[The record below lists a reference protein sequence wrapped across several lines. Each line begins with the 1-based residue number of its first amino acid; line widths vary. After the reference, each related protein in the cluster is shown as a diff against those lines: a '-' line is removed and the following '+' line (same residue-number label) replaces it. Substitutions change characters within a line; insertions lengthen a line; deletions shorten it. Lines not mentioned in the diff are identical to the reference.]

1 MPRAEDVKKVL
12 VVGSGP
18 IQIGQAAE
26 FDFSGSQACRALRE
40 EGVEVVLVNSNPATI
55 MTDFEMADVIYIEPL
70 VADVLAKIVEKERPD
85 GILAGLGGQ
94 TALNLTAELA
104 ERGVLSGCGVK
115 VLGTPLEAIYDAE
128 DRERFKQTMKRINEP
143 IPRGVTVNSV
153 AEAEVA
159 AAELGLPLVVRPSY
173 TLGGTGGGIA
183 RTLEELRE
191 TVAYGLQMSRIHQV
205 LVEESVLG
213 WKEIE
218 YEVMRDANDTCIT
231 ICNMENLDPM
241 GIHTGESVVVT
252 PSQTLT
258 DEEHQMLRSA
268 AIKIIRAL
276 KVEGGCNVQFAL
288 RNGEYRVIEVN
299 PRVSRS
305 SALASKA
312 TGYPIARVAAKI
324 AIGLHLDE
332 IQNNVTAETPASF
345 EPAID
350 YVVVK
355 IPRWPFDKF
364 PSADRTLTTAM
375 KSTGEVMAIGRC
387 FEEALQKALR
397 SLDLDADKGL
407 GAGRGCGA
415 GCGSE
420 PECGSE
426 REKWSE
432 AELRWLLETPT
443 DERIFAIYEAL
454 KRKQEQGQGQG
465 FSVEEVAELS
475 GIDKFFIKKIAKI
488 VELEGKLKEKGRE
501 REKERE
507 NRDLVGNLREAKRL
521 GFSDERIGALT
532 GRSREEVSD
541 IRRRAGVLPT
551 YKMVDT
557 CAAEFEAKTPYFYS
571 CYETECELK
580 PSQSR
585 RKKILIVGAGPIR
598 IGQGIEFDYCTVHA
612 VKALKEEGI
621 EAHIINNNPETV
633 STDYDTSD
641 KLFFEPL
648 TLEDVV
654 NVVEKEGYDG
664 VMLQFGGQTSVNLA
678 VPLKRE
684 LERLGLGRGEAK
696 TKTKTVIL
704 GTDPEK
710 IDVAEDRERFSKFLR
725 RLGIPQ
731 ADSGYATSAAEAR
744 EVAERI
750 GFPVLV
756 RPSYVLGGRAM
767 EIVHDEDEL
776 ARYIREAVRV
786 SKEKPVLIDRFLE
799 KATEI
804 DVDAV
809 CDGEEVLIGA
819 VMEHIEEA
827 GVHSGDSACVIP
839 PQSLSAEVLA
849 TVRDYVRRI
858 AVGLEIK
865 GLLNIQMAAKDGVV
879 FVLEVNPRSSRTIP
893 FVAKATGIPLA
904 KLAAKVMLG
913 HKLQELGSAVQEL
926 GSAGASVGVKGKER
940 EPGQGHVAVKEV
952 VLPFLKLK
960 GVDTILGP
968 EMKSTGEV
976 MGIDDDFGK
985 AFFKSEL
992 AAYNPLPLDS
1002 GSTVFISVCEADKEG
1017 VVEVARKL
1025 KEAGLSVVG
1034 TEGTVEC
1041 LRRCGIAAQSLRKLH
1056 EEHEGV
1062 PNVVEMMR
1070 LREVKLVINTP
1081 TDKQSYKD
1089 GYQIRR
1095 ACIDLGIPYIT
1106 TMQAASAAA
1115 DAILGVKTFGRRGGV
1130 EVKSVNEYFK

>member
-1 MPRAEDVKKVL
+1 MPKAEDVKKVL
-12 VVGSGP
+12 VIGSGP

-55 MTDFEMADVIYIEPL
+55 MTDFEMAEVIYIEPL
-70 VADVLAKIVEKERPD
+70 LADVVAKVVEKERPD

-94 TALNLTAELA
+94 PALNLTAELA
-104 ERGVLSGCGVK
+104 ELGVLSKYNVK

-128 DRERFKQTMKRINEP
+128 DRERFKQTMERINEP
-143 IPRGVTVNSV
+143 IPRGFTVTSV
-153 AEAEVA
+153 AEAEEVA
-159 AAELGLPLVVRPSY
+159 TELGLPVIIRPSY

-183 RTLEELRE
+183 RTLDELRGI
-191 TVAYGLQMSRIHQV
+191 VSYGLQISRIHQV

-231 ICNMENLDPM
+231 ICNMENLDAM
-241 GIHTGESVVVT
+241 GIHTGESIVVT
-252 PSQTLT
+252 PTQTLT

-268 AIKIIRAL
+268 SLRIIRAL
-276 KVEGGCNVQFAL
+276 RVEGGCNVQLAL
-288 RNGEYRVIEVN
+288 KDGSYRVIEVN

-332 IQNNVTAETPASF
+332 IRNDVTEETPASF

-364 PSADRTLTTAM
+364 SNADRTLTTSM
-375 KSTGEVMAIGRC
+375 KSTGEVMAIGRT

-397 SLDLDADKGL
+397 SLDIDKDF
-407 GAGRGCGA
+407 GAGY
-415 GCGSE
+415 E
-420 PECGSE
+420 N
-426 REKWSE
+426 WSE
-432 AELRWLLETPT
+432 TELKRLLEIPT
-443 DERIFAIYEAL
+443 DNRIFAIYEAL
-454 KRKQEQGQGQG
+454 KRGIISIKAI
-465 FSVEEVAELS
+465 SELS
-475 GIDKFFIKKIAKI
+475 DIDPFFINKIDKI
-488 VELEGKLKEKGRE
+488 VQMETKLKA
-501 REKERE
+501 
-507 NRDLVGNLREAKRL
+507 NLRENKRKAKRM
-521 GFSDERIGALT
+521 GFTDERIASLT
-532 GRSREEVSD
+532 GRSSEEISDLRREECL
-541 IRRRAGVLPT
+541 LPT

-571 CYETECELK
+571 SYEQECELK
-580 PSQSR
+580 PST
-585 RKKILIVGAGPIR
+585 RKKVLIIGAGPIR

-621 EAHIINNNPETV
+621 ETHIINNNPETV

-648 TLEDVV
+648 TFEDVM
-654 NVVEKEGYDG
+654 NVIEKENYDG
-664 VMLQFGGQTSVNLA
+664 VMVQFGGQTSVNLA
-678 VPLKRE
+678 VPLKKE
-684 LERLGLGRGEAK
+684 LERLGAK
-696 TKTKTVIL
+696 TIIM
-704 GTDPEK
+704 GTDPENM
-710 IDVAEDRERFSKFLR
+710 DMAEDRERFSKLLLR
-725 RLGIPQ
+725 LQIPQ
-731 ADSGYATSAAEAR
+731 ADNGYATSLEGAK
-744 EVAERI
+744 EVVSKI

-767 EIVHDEDEL
+767 EIVYDEEEL
-776 ARYIREAVRV
+776 IRYMREAVRV
-786 SKEKPVLIDRFLE
+786 SKEKPVLIDKFLE

-819 VMEHIEEA
+819 IMEHIEEA

-839 PQSLSAEVLA
+839 PQSLSMGVIE
-849 TVRDYVRRI
+849 TVRDYTRRI
-858 AVGLEIK
+858 ALGLQIQ
-865 GLLNIQMAAKDGVV
+865 GLLNLQMAVKDDVV
-879 FVLEVNPRSSRTIP
+879 YVLEVNPRSSRTIP
-893 FVAKATGIPLA
+893 FVAKATGLPLA

-913 HKLQELGSAVQEL
+913 HKLKDLEVNEVEL
-926 GSAGASVGVKGKER
+926 
-940 EPGQGHVAVKEV
+940 GHVAVKEV
-952 VLPFLKLK
+952 VLPFLRFT

-976 MGIDDDFGK
+976 MGIDDEFDK

-992 AAYNPLPLDS
+992 AAYNPLPLDM
-1002 GSTVFISVCEADKEG
+1002 GSTVFISVCEEDRAEI
-1017 VVEVARKL
+1017 EAVARNL
-1025 KEAGLSVVG
+1025 KKAGLSIVG
-1034 TEGTVEC
+1034 TKGTVEY
-1041 LRRCGIAAQSLRKLH
+1041 LRQCGIDAKKLKKLQD
-1056 EEHEGV
+1056 GS
-1062 PNVVEMMR
+1062 PNVIEMMHTQ
-1070 LREVKLVINTP
+1070 EIKLVINTP

-1089 GYQIRR
+1089 GSLIRR
-1095 ACIDLGIPYIT
+1095 ACIELGVPYIT
-1106 TMQAASAAA
+1106 TLQAAKAAASA
-1115 DAILGVKTFGRRGGV
+1115 ILGMQSGEL
-1130 EVKSVNEYFK
+1130 EVKSVNEYFEDNLTKKGITRVKSITGRLK